1 VLDQDL
7 RAKVQLTRVLMHRA
21 VELTFETAVIACDA
35 LFVAL
40 AEDVRYACGTADS
53 KLFKALE
60 GTPYARL
67 AHPWP
72 TPTASSP
79 ARTEDRRRTA
89 TVLQPG

>member
-40 AEDVRYACGTADS
+40 AEDVR
-53 KLFKALE
+53 
-60 GTPYARL
+60 
-67 AHPWP
+67 
-72 TPTASSP
+72 
-79 ARTEDRRRTA
+79 
-89 TVLQPG
+89 